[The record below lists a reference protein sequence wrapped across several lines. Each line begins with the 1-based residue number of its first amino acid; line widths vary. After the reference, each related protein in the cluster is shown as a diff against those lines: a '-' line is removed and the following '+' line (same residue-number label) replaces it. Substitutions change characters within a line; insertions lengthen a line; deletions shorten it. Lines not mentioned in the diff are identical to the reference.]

1 MFKTLFILKKGNQ
14 LHSARC
20 AHQLGGKRKVQ
31 SEITD
36 EQSNG
41 FVFVELQTTTPHN
54 FKTQCYI
61 GHCSKQLALNTLVLL
76 VY

>member
-14 LHSARC
+14 LHSARR
-20 AHQLGGKRKVQ
+20 AHQLGGKTKVQ

-36 EQSNG
+36 KQSNS
-41 FVFVELQTTTPHN
+41 FVFVELHTTTPHN
-54 FKTQCYI
+54 FKTLCSI
-61 GHCSKQLALNTLVLL
+61 VHCSKQLALNTLVLL